1 MMIEAHEEA
10 RAYDL
15 SSRNSIAVVAFW
27 FTTLLLG
34 VAVSAVPAQNDA
46 ASRASFEVA
55 SIKPMPFRDEAN
67 FTAFAQGAGNCAFY
81 KFTPT
86 GNRFFQGS
94 ITLCMLIRMAYD
106 VTDLQIVG
114 LPEWSNQ
121 QKLSAWYEVEG
132 RAAGN
137 TSLTVEQT
145 RPMLRTLL
153 ADRFKL
159 AVHREPR
166 GVPVYALLVERS
178 GHKLSTTGIDCP
190 VTGNSARLAIS
201 FPPGTLLSCTPQ
213 LTMAQVVFVLNRFV
227 DRPVVDRTGLDG
239 RYALNLKFS
248 GTDPLAGAD
257 GLPSLFTAL
266 REQLG
271 LRLEPQSDSVD
282 ALVIDHVEPP
292 TPN

>member
-1 MMIEAHEEA
+1 MMQRVI
-10 RAYDL
+10 L
-15 SSRNSIAVVAFW
+15 
-27 FTTLLLG
+27 FTTLLTG
-34 VAVSAVPAQNDA
+34 VTLSAAPAQNDA
-46 ASRASFEVA
+46 ASRAAFEVA
-55 SIKPMPFRDEAN
+55 SITPMPFGDGAN

-86 GNRFFQGS
+86 GNRFFQS
-94 ITLCMLIRMAYD
+94 SLTLCMLIRMAYD

-121 QKLSAWYEVEG
+121 LKQSAWYQVEG
-132 RAAGN
+132 RAAGE
-137 TSLTVEQT
+137 TPLTVEQT
-145 RPMLRTLL
+145 RPMLRALL
-153 ADRFKL
+153 TDRFKL

-166 GVPVYALLVERS
+166 GVPVYALVVDKS
-178 GHKLSTTGIDCP
+178 GHKLSTTDIDCP
-190 VTGNSARLAIS
+190 VTGRGARLAIS
-201 FPPGTLLSCTPQ
+201 FPPGTLLSCAPQ

-239 RYALNLKFS
+239 RYALNLKFA

>member
-1 MMIEAHEEA
+1 MRAMMHRIILFTTV
-10 RAYDL
+10 L
-15 SSRNSIAVVAFW
+15 SSVA
-27 FTTLLLG
+27 L
-34 VAVSAVPAQNDA
+34 SAAPAQNDA
-46 ASRASFEVA
+46 ASRAAFEVA
-55 SIKPMPFRDEAN
+55 SIKPV
-67 FTAFAQGAGNCAFY
+67 AFPNESYFAGYAAGAGKCAFY
-81 KFTPT
+81 KFEPT
-86 GNRFFQGS
+86 GNRFFQSS
-94 ITLCMLIRMAYD
+94 ITLCMLIREAYD

-114 LPEWSNQ
+114 LPEWADQ
-121 QKLSAWYEVEG
+121 QKQSAWYQVEG

-137 TSLTVEQT
+137 TPLTVEQT
-145 RPMLRTLL
+145 RPMLRALL

-166 GVPVYALLVERS
+166 GVPVYALVVDKS
-178 GHKLSTTGIDCP
+178 GHKLSTTDIDCP
-190 VTGNSARLAIS
+190 APGVGAQLVVS
-201 FPPGTLLSCTPQ
+201 FPPGTLLSCKPQ
-213 LTMAQVVFVLNRFV
+213 LTMAQLVFTLNRVV
-227 DRPVVDRTGLDG
+227 DRPIVDRTGLGG

-248 GTDPLAGAD
+248 GADPLAGAD

>member
-1 MMIEAHEEA
+1 MRTLGLA
-10 RAYDL
+10 
-15 SSRNSIAVVAFW
+15 AVVLARSGAGLSAQR
-27 FTTLLLG
+27 TAAPG
-34 VAVSAVPAQNDA
+34 VAPSAAPAQNDA
-46 ASRASFEVA
+46 VSGGAFEVA
-55 SIKPMPFRDEAN
+55 SIKPTPFRDESY
-67 FTAFAQGAGNCAFY
+67 FMGYAQGAGNCAFY

-86 GNRFFQGS
+86 GNRFFQSGL
-94 ITLCMLIRMAYD
+94 TLCMLIRMAYD

-121 QKLSAWYEVEG
+121 LKRSAWYEVEG
-132 RAAGN
+132 RSAGQ
-137 TSLTVEQT
+137 TPLTVEQT
-145 RPMLRTLL
+145 RTMLRALL

-159 AVHREPR
+159 VVHREPR
-166 GVPVYALLVERS
+166 GVPVYALVVDKP
-178 GHKLSTTGIDCP
+178 GHKLSTADIDCP
-190 VTGNSARLAIS
+190 VTGPGARLAVS

-213 LTMAQVVFVLNRFV
+213 LTMAQVVFTLNRFV

-271 LRLEPQSDSVD
+271 LRLEPQTDSVD
-282 ALVIDHVEPP
+282 ALVIDRVEPP

>member
-1 MMIEAHEEA
+1 MKQ
-10 RAYDL
+10 RAIL
-15 SSRNSIAVVAFW
+15 
-27 FTTLLLG
+27 FTTLLSG
-34 VAVSAVPAQNDA
+34 VALSAAPAQNDL
-46 ASRASFEVA
+46 ASRAAFEVA
-55 SIKPMPFRDEAN
+55 SIKQMPFRDEAN
-67 FTAFAQGAGNCAFY
+67 FTGFAQGAGNCAFY

-86 GNRFFQGS
+86 GNRFFQSGL
-94 ITLCMLIRMAYD
+94 TLCMLIRMAYD

-121 QKLSAWYEVEG
+121 LKQSAWYEVEG
-132 RAAGN
+132 RAAGD
-137 TSLTVEQT
+137 TALTVEQT
-145 RPMLRTLL
+145 RAMLRTLL

-159 AVHREPR
+159 AVHRERR
-166 GVPVYALLVERS
+166 GVPVYALFVDRS
-178 GHKLSTTGIDCP
+178 GHKLSTADIDCP
-190 VTGNSARLAIS
+190 VTGRGARLPIS

-213 LTMAQVVFVLNRFV
+213 LTMAQVVFTLNRFV

-239 RYALNLKFS
+239 RYALSLKFA

>member
-1 MMIEAHEEA
+1 MMHRVI
-10 RAYDL
+10 L
-15 SSRNSIAVVAFW
+15 
-27 FTTLLLG
+27 FTTLLSG
-34 VAVSAVPAQNDA
+34 VALSAAPAQNDA
-46 ASRASFEVA
+46 ASRAAFEVA
-55 SIKPMPFRDEAN
+55 SIKPAPFPNESY
-67 FTAFAQGAGNCAFY
+67 FAGYAAGAGNCAFY
-81 KFTPT
+81 KFEPT
-86 GNRFFQGS
+86 GNRFFQS
-94 ITLCMLIRMAYD
+94 AITLCMQIREAYD

-121 QKLSAWYEVEG
+121 QKQSAWYQVEA
-132 RAAGN
+132 RAAGA
-137 TSLTVEQT
+137 TPLTVEQT
-145 RPMLRTLL
+145 RPMLRAML

-166 GVPVYALLVERS
+166 GVPVYALVVDKS
-178 GHKLSTTGIDCP
+178 GHKLSTTDIDCP
-190 VTGNSARLAIS
+190 VTGRGAGLPIS

-213 LTMAQVVFVLNRFV
+213 LTMQQIVFVLNRFV

-239 RYALNLKFS
+239 RYALNLKFA

>member
-1 MMIEAHEEA
+1 MMHRVI
-10 RAYDL
+10 L
-15 SSRNSIAVVAFW
+15 
-27 FTTLLLG
+27 FTTLLSG
-34 VAVSAVPAQNDA
+34 VALSAAPAQNDA
-46 ASRASFEVA
+46 ASRAAFEVA
-55 SIKPMPFRDEAN
+55 SIKPVPFPNESY
-67 FTAFAQGAGNCAFY
+67 FAGYAAGAGNCAFY
-81 KFTPT
+81 KFEPT
-86 GNRFFQGS
+86 GNRFFQS
-94 ITLCMLIRMAYD
+94 AITLCMLIREAYD

-121 QKLSAWYEVEG
+121 QKQSAWYQVEG
-132 RAAGN
+132 RAAGA
-137 TSLTVEQT
+137 TPLTVEQT
-145 RPMLRTLL
+145 RPMLRALL

-159 AVHREPR
+159 VVHREPR
-166 GVPVYALLVERS
+166 GVPVYALVVDKS
-178 GHKLSTTGIDCP
+178 GHKLSGTDIDCP
-190 VTGNSARLAIS
+190 VPGVGARFPIS
-201 FPPGTLLSCTPQ
+201 FPAGTLLSCTPQ
-213 LTMAQVVFVLNRFV
+213 LTMQQIVFVLNRFV

-239 RYALNLKFS
+239 RYALNLKFA